1 MQYRAAPLWVCL
13 VAVAGAFQLGC
24 PALDYDAGDAILEIT
39 PEGATQTVLTH
50 EPGRS
55 EVRITPPAGGRF
67 TASFVYLDPRA
78 EVQIT
83 IEDSSSAEQRDF
95 VFPLDAHDGSLDI
108 QFGEHKFGAGDAIA
122 QGSLTVERLDA
133 DDESIS
139 FRGIFQG
146 TLLTGSGERAA
157 VDGFIDAQYTSS
169 STEE

>member
-1 MQYRAAPLWVCL
+1 MRYRAKLL
-13 VAVAGAFQLGC
+13 VSSLLAVASALLPGC
-24 PALDYDAGDAILEIT
+24 PALDYDAGDAVLEIT

-67 TASFVYLDPRA
+67 TATFVYLDPRA

-83 IEDSSSAEQRDF
+83 IEDSASAVQRDF
-95 VFPLDAHDGSLDI
+95 VFPLDAHDGTLEI
-108 QFGEHKFGAGDAIA
+108 QFGEKKFGADAATA

-133 DDESIS
+133 DDENIS

-146 TLLTGSGERAA
+146 TLMTGSGDRAA
-157 VDGFIDAQYTSS
+157 VDGFIDAQYTP
-169 STEE
+169 STKE